1 MKLKALIP
9 LISLFIFS
17 SCVNELTEIEDV
29 QTDPNSNDI
38 SQLDIP
44 ASFNFQTSSD
54 IEIDV
59 DVKSISDQPLSGVKV
74 SFHTDHPDFGGKFIA
89 SAFTDSNGK
98 VSTTIKAPSYL
109 QDIFI
114 HVHSA
119 GFANQKTEAISSY
132 MNLKFGGIPEQ
143 ERPSFT
149 TKSAGTPIPIS
160 GNYYYMGNFNSGG
173 LPSYLDTPDVISQQF
188 LDDVNASL
196 PEYSPVPTHNPQYL
210 TTGNELDVVIVDKS
224 DVWVTFITEGAGYKN
239 ALGYYAYDTNNPPN
253 TVSEIDSI
261 FVVLPNAS
269 LSGAGGQ
276 LTAGDKVK
284 IGTFEAGKTISW
296 VLFQDAW
303 KGATD
308 GVNVNATKF
317 YSRIDFNTVET
328 DPTKMQHTV
337 QLLDIANQLLL
348 NGFEDQTRS
357 NHSDNDFND
366 LVFYVSANP
375 WEGIDIGGIPPV
387 TPSSDQ
393 DGDGIS
399 DESDDFPNDSERA
412 VRNTYVG
419 SLAYEDLWPSKGDY
433 DYNDMVV
440 DYEIDHILNANNQL
454 VDIEADW
461 TLKAVGAGFHN
472 GFGVEFDDILPGDI
486 ASVTGQNLQ
495 DNIVSINGANGTES
509 NQSSATVIIFE
520 DTYTVLPSPGGS
532 FINTVPGNP
541 YANPVT
547 LSTTINFTS
556 PLDQNLVGLPPYD
569 AFIFVNGDRSREVH
583 LPGQDPTD
591 LADPTLFNTADD
603 VADPSSNYYY
613 KTENGL
619 PWAINIAEPFDYP
632 IEFTPVSEAYL
643 NFAPWAESGG
653 TLSKD
658 WFLNVPENRDD
669 SKIYN

>member
-1 MKLKALIP
+1 MKLKALLP
-9 LISLFIFS
+9 LILLFMFS
-17 SCVNELTEIEDV
+17 SCVNELTEVEDV
-29 QTDPNSNDI
+29 STDPNSNDI

-44 ASFNFQTSSD
+44 TSFNFQTATD

-59 DVKSISDQPLSGVKV
+59 DVKSITDQPLSGVKV
-74 SFHTDHPDFGGKFIA
+74 SFHTDHPDFGGKYIA
-89 SAFTDSNGK
+89 SAFTNSSGK
-98 VSTTIKAPSYL
+98 VNTSIKVPTYL
-109 QDIFI
+109 QDLFI
-114 HVHSA
+114 QVHSI

-132 MNLKFGGIPEQ
+132 MNLEFGGASDQ
-143 ERPSFT
+143 ERPAFN
-149 TKSAGTPIPIS
+149 TKSAFTPIPIS
-160 GNYYYMGNFNSGG
+160 GNYYYMGTYNGNG
-173 LPSYLDTPDVISQQF
+173 LPDYLDTPDNVSQSF
-188 LDDVNASL
+188 LDNVNASL
-196 PEYSPVPTHNPQYL
+196 PESNPVPVANPQYL

-224 DVWVTFITEGAGYKN
+224 DVWVTFITEGAGYRN
-239 ALGYYAYDTNNPPN
+239 SLGYYVFDTNNPPN
-253 TVSEIDSI
+253 NVSEIDSI

-269 LSGAGGQ
+269 LDGAGGD
-276 LTAGDKVK
+276 LNTGDKVQ

-296 VLFQDAW
+296 VLFQNAW
-303 KGATD
+303 NGPSGT
-308 GVNVNATKF
+308 VNVNATKF

-337 QLLDIANQLLL
+337 QLLDIGNQLLL

-357 NHSDNDFND
+357 VSSDNDFND
-366 LVFYVSANP
+366 LVFYVTANP

-387 TPSSDQ
+387 TPSTDT
-393 DGDGIS
+393 DGDGVS
-399 DESDDFPNDSERA
+399 DESDDFPNDPERA

-440 DYEIDHILNANNQL
+440 DYEIDHILNGNNLL

-472 GFGVEFDDILPGDI
+472 GFGVEFDGITSNDI

-495 DNIVSINGANGTES
+495 DNIVSNNSNGTES
-509 NQSSATVIIFE
+509 GQSTATVIVFE

-532 FINTVPGNP
+532 FVNTVPANP
-541 YANPVT
+541 FANPVT
-547 LSTTINFTS
+547 LNTVINFTA
-556 PLDQNLVGLPPYD
+556 PLNQSSVGLPPYD
-569 AFIFVNGDRSREVH
+569 AFIFINGDRTKEVH

-591 LADPTLFNTADD
+591 LADLTLFNTSDD
-603 VADPSSNYYY
+603 AANPSTNYYY

-632 IEFTPVSEAYL
+632 IEFIPVSEAYL

-658 WFLNVPENRDD
+658 WFLNISGNRDD
-669 SKIYN
+669 SKIY